1 MNFDAIDLE
10 LVVPQEGKLDRYV
23 IYFSISN
30 NNKIIAKTKMVIP
43 STNRLNTI
51 RFTKGLLKSYDIK
64 RALLKRQVFQGRI
77 RYWSRKVSLKSSYNL
92 KIIEDERHEINCK

>member
-1 MNFDAIDLE
+1 MKETRHSEWRYLRNLVCKEQVTISYGLVLNFDVIDLE

-23 IYFSISN
+23 IYFSIST

-51 RFTKGLLKSYDIK
+51 KFTKGLL
-64 RALLKRQVFQGRI
+64 
-77 RYWSRKVSLKSSYNL
+77 
-92 KIIEDERHEINCK
+92 